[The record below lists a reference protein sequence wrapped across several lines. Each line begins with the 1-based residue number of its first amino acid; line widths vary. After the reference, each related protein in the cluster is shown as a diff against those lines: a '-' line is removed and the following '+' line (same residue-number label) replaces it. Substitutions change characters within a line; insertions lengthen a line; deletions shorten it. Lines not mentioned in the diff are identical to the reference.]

1 MVQLKILSGSQAGC
15 AHMARQF
22 PLTIGRAADA
32 HLRLADAGVWDRH
45 LELTF
50 TPAGFRLRLCDGA
63 LATLNGEPFADA
75 VLRNGDRIVLG
86 SVALQ
91 FWLAEVGQR
100 NFVVREQLTWL
111 ALALLGAAQ
120 MLLIAWLLW

>member
-1 MVQLKILSGSQAGC
+1 MVQLKILSGSQTGGS
-15 AHMARQF
+15 HVARQF

-32 HLRLADAGVWDRH
+32 HLRLADTGVWDRH

-63 LATLNGEPFADA
+63 LATLNGEPFQEAL
-75 VLRNGDRIVLG
+75 LRNGDRIMLG

-100 NFVVREQLTWL
+100 NFAVREQLTWL
-111 ALALLGAAQ
+111 ALGLLGAAQ
-120 MLLIAWLLW
+120 LLLIGWLLW